1 MKIYKIKVNGKSYR
15 VELETIEQIST
26 APVEEKKKEESKKIV
41 SNEGGKQVVS
51 PIQGQVVN
59 IKVKVGNKVKK
70 GDVLLIVEAM
80 KLENEIVSIFDESY
94 TNFGHKGQNVKAT
107 NLSSLLINGRIYGK
121 ILGNNC
127 RFCAGF
133 GHRRLFCRRW
143 LAQPHHD
150 FDCPRPLIPRN

>member
-80 KLENEIVSIFDESY
+80 KLENEIVSIFDGKV
-94 TNFGHKGQNVKAT
+94 TQILVTKGQNVKA
-107 NLSSLLINGRIYGK
+107 NEPVVVI
-121 ILGNNC
+121 
-127 RFCAGF
+127 
-133 GHRRLFCRRW
+133 
-143 LAQPHHD
+143 D
-150 FDCPRPLIPRN
+150 